1 MATLAIFKSIFRDG
15 NPQRSSL
22 FLAKRVRRERV
33 PCLSPFA
40 RLLAASLN
48 GELASRL
55 RGWMVV
61 QVQREVLHT
70 NKVEIQPRYNM

>member
-1 MATLAIFKSIFRDG
+1 MATLAILKAFLGMVTRE
-15 NPQRSSL
+15 QAL
-22 FLAKRVRRERV
+22 FPAKRVRREHA

-40 RLLAASLN
+40 RLLAASPN

-55 RGWMVV
+55 CGSMVA
-61 QVQREVLHT
+61 QVQREILHT